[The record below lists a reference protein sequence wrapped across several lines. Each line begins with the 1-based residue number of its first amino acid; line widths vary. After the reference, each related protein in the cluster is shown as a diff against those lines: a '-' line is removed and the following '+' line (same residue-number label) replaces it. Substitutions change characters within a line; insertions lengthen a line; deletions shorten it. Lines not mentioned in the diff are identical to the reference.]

1 MARKKRHHTVTR
13 ALLEGFTLDKKLR
26 VRSRSRDES
35 LTSPVN
41 ATVVS
46 DFYSFEGEAQLDDA
60 VEEWLADDV
69 ETPFAA
75 LLPDLRAGNQ
85 PSPLDRS
92 VIVRFIATA
101 VVRTRTTRAY
111 LGQIDLNIAATVVLQ
126 TVAPRI
132 GWNLSG
138 MSLEDIEKLLVL
150 CQNLWLEAVEETNQE
165 LSLLRTMVRHSQVV
179 ETALG
184 AYTWSILQA
193 SEPRFL
199 IGDAPI
205 QSVSDHKSGWHGL
218 IPEGSAVFMPIAP
231 DTILVGEPRPTDR
244 FRSADDLALTIN
256 SLTVREAY
264 ADVFRHPGMAWPND
278 IRLEPDVPELPAPSR
293 ALRPAPPGTPS
304 TFPSTYPEVS
314 DAKVAALLKRLQA
327 VDTVN

>member
-13 ALLEGFTLDKKLR
+13 TLLEGFSLDQKLR
-26 VRSRSRDES
+26 VRSRSRDEF

-46 DFYSFEGEAQLDDA
+46 DFYSFQGEDQLDDA
-60 VEEWLADDV
+60 VEEWLNKDV

-85 PSPLDRS
+85 PSSLDRS

-111 LGQIDLNIAATVVLQ
+111 LGQIDLHIAATVVLQ
-126 TVAPRI
+126 TVAPRM
-132 GWNLSG
+132 GWNLSS
-138 MSLEDIEKLLVL
+138 MSSENIEKLLVL
-150 CQNLWLEAVEETNQE
+150 CESLWLEVAQEANQE
-165 LSLLRTMVRHSQVV
+165 LSLLRTMVRHSQIV

-184 AYTWSILQA
+184 AYAWKILQA
-193 SEPRFL
+193 SGPRFL

-205 QSVSDHKSGWHGL
+205 LSVSDHKSGWHGL
-218 IPEGSAVFMPIAP
+218 IPEQSAVFMPIAP
-231 DTILVGEPRPTDR
+231 DTILVGEPRSTDR
-244 FRSADDLALTIN
+244 FLSADDLAMTIN

-264 ADVFRHPGMAWPND
+264 ADVFRHPDMAWPD
-278 IRLEPDVPELPAPSR
+278 GIRLEADVPQLPVPSR
-293 ALRPAPPGTPS
+293 VLRPAPPGTPS

-314 DAKVAALLKRLQA
+314 DAGVADLLKRLQA
-327 VDTVN
+327 VDTVD

>member
-13 ALLEGFTLDKKLR
+13 ALLEGFTLDKKLG
-26 VRSRSRDES
+26 VRSRSGEEFF
-35 LTSPVN
+35 TSPVN

-46 DFYSFEGEAQLDDA
+46 DFYSFEGEEQPDDA

-85 PSPLDRS
+85 PSPLDHS

-126 TVAPRI
+126 TIAPRM

-138 MSLEDIEKLLVL
+138 MSFKNTEELLTL
-150 CQNLWLEAVEETNQE
+150 CQNLWLETIQETNQE
-165 LSLLRTMVRHSQVV
+165 LSLLRTMVRHSQIV

-193 SEPRFL
+193 GEPRFL

-205 QSVSDHKSGWHGL
+205 LSVSDHKSGWHGL
-218 IPEGSAVFMPIAP
+218 IPQGAAVFMPIAP
-231 DTILVGEPRPTDR
+231 DTILVGELGPTDR

-264 ADVFRHPGMAWPND
+264 ADVFRHPGMAWPNEMC
-278 IRLEPDVPELPAPSR
+278 LEPDVPELPVPSR
-293 ALRPAPPGTPS
+293 VLRPAPPGTPS

-327 VDTVN
+327 VDTVS